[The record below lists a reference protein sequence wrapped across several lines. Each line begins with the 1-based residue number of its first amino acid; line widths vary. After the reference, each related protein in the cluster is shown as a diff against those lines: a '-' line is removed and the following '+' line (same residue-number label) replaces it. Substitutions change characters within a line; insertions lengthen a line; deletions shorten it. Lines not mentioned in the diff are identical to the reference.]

1 MCQRVVEEA
10 MNYQPACSDP
20 TEEGLRMEEAEE
32 LMERR
37 KI

>member
-1 MCQRVVEEA
+1 MCRKVVEGA

-20 TEEGLRMEEAEE
+20 TEEGLQMEEAEE